1 MTDPDS
7 VPPAAPGEG
16 QAVAGLAAR
25 RLALELVQAVLVRR
39 RPLDDAFEVA
49 APALAEA
56 RDRAFARALAATVL
70 RRLGQLDALIAD
82 TLDRPLP
89 RKAVAVRDV
98 LRLGLAQLLFLGTP
112 PHAAVSTSV
121 DLVEAIGHGTFGGLV
136 NAVLR
141 RMGREGPARLAGQD
155 AARLDTPEWLWDS
168 WCDAYG
174 EERTRAI
181 AAAHLAEASLDLT
194 LGPAADPA
202 DWARRLEAEILPTG
216 SLRRPAGG
224 SVARLPGFDDGVW
237 WVQDAAAALPAR
249 LLANALGEAMAG
261 ATVADLCAAP
271 GGKTAQLA
279 AAGARVTAVDRSARR
294 LERVTANLERLGLSA
309 EAVTADAAA
318 WSPSDGAPFDA
329 VLLDAPCSATGT
341 IRRHPDIP
349 HLKTSEDVAKLSD
362 LQARLL
368 DNAVRLVRP
377 GGTIVWCVC
386 SLQPEEGAAQIDRLI
401 AAGAPVERL
410 PVTAAEIGGLAEA
423 ITPSGEVRTL
433 PAMAADWG
441 RTVAAPGG
449 IDGFHIAR
457 LRRGAQP

>member
-1 MTDPDS
+1 
-7 VPPAAPGEG
+7 
-16 QAVAGLAAR
+16 
-25 RLALELVQAVLVRR
+25 
-39 RPLDDAFEVA
+39 
-49 APALAEA
+49 
-56 RDRAFARALAATVL
+56 
-70 RRLGQLDALIAD
+70 
-82 TLDRPLP
+82 
-89 RKAVAVRDV
+89 
-98 LRLGLAQLLFLGTP
+98 
-112 PHAAVSTSV
+112 
-121 DLVEAIGHGTFGGLV
+121 
-136 NAVLR
+136 
-141 RMGREGPARLAGQD
+141 
-155 AARLDTPEWLWDS
+155 
-168 WCDAYG
+168 
-174 EERTRAI
+174 
-181 AAAHLAEASLDLT
+181 
-194 LGPAADPA
+194 
-202 DWARRLEAEILPTG
+202 
-216 SLRRPAGG
+216 
-224 SVARLPGFDDGVW
+224 
-237 WVQDAAAALPAR
+237 
-249 LLANALGEAMAG
+249 MAG

-318 WSPSDGAPFDA
+318 WSTRRTARPSTP